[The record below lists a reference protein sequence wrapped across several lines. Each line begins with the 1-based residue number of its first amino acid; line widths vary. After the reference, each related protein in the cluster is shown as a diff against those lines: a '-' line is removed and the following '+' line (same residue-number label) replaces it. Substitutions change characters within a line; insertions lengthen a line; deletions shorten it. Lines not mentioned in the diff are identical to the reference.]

1 MMSSVRVFNVMQL
14 ADFWYIVAL
23 SDQLKP
29 NTVLARSLLGEWLA
43 IFRGEDGQ
51 AVALRDRCL
60 HRSSRLSAG
69 KICNGA
75 LQCPYHGWMYDRNG
89 NVIAVPSEGNSF
101 KISQQRRAKCYPT
114 KEQDGYVYVRLIDN
128 PNEHFDPFSMPH
140 YQDPGWET
148 VRVINRFSNNVTNCV
163 ENFIDIPHT
172 AFVHPGVFRNY
183 RQQKLEMMVE
193 RKNGSVLVEYSN
205 ETSNLGWYSRF
216 LNRQG
221 AKIKHSD
228 RFYMPNITCVEYKM
242 GNNRHLFI
250 TSQSI
255 PETENST
262 LVYTDVTYNYGIW
275 NKLARPFIRWTAQ
288 YIIQQDV
295 KILGIQGEA
304 IAKYGTHFSHT
315 PADTIHVFVESIR
328 DAIASGQDPRQ
339 LADKSV
345 KVTFWV

>member
-1 MMSSVRVFNVMQL
+1 MQF

-23 SDQLKP
+23 SNQLKP

-43 IFRGEDGQ
+43 IFRGENGE

-69 KICNGA
+69 KVCNGA
-75 LQCPYHGWMYDRNG
+75 LQCSYHGWMYDRNG
-89 NVIAVPSEGNSF
+89 NAIAVPSEGNSF
-101 KISQQRRAKCYPT
+101 KPSQQRRAKCYPT
-114 KEQDGYVYVRLIDN
+114 KEQDGYVYVRLADN
-128 PNEHFDPFSMPH
+128 PSEDFPPFSMPY
-140 YQDPGWET
+140 YQQPGWET

-172 AFVHPGVFRNY
+172 AFVHPGVFRNS
-183 RQQKLEMMVE
+183 RQQKLATIVRRE
-193 RKNGSVLVEYSN
+193 NGAVLVEYNN
-205 ETSNLGWYSRF
+205 ETNNLGWYSRF
-216 LNRQG
+216 LNPQG
-221 AKIKHSD
+221 VPIKHSD
-228 RFYMPNITCVEYKM
+228 RFYMPNITCVEYQM
-242 GNNRHLFI
+242 AQNRHLFI

-255 PETENST
+255 PENENST

-275 NKLARPFIRWTAQ
+275 NKLARSFVRWTAQ

-304 IAKYGTHFSHT
+304 IAKYGIQFNNT

-328 DAIASGQDPRQ
+328 GAIASGKDPRS
-339 LADKSV
+339 LPNKSV
-345 KVTFWV
+345 QITFYV